1 MSILIPRLRK
11 PMPLLGLVPSTRT
24 KKPIYQEKKIMTNQ
38 YEFLMLLLTIIQN
51 TKVMVIKGET

>member
-1 MSILIPRLRK
+1 
-11 PMPLLGLVPSTRT
+11 MPLLGLVPSTRT